1 MTNKK
6 ENILIILALL
16 VLALFISIPG
26 CDDDKKTS
34 SKPRILVSTDLG
46 GADPDDVQSAI
57 HLLLY
62 ADVIDLEGFVA
73 STPKGKKQSI
83 LDLINV
89 YELDYPTLKKSGDYP
104 TAQHLRTITKQGNRT
119 ANVGAQ
125 NEGTQL
131 IIERARAKDNRKLNI
146 IVWGSLTD
154 VATALQVAP
163 DIADK
168 INVISLGAWNTR
180 QDRKAHSVLWNM
192 RSQLVWTDI
201 NTTFRAMY
209 KGWPLADNKNWV
221 EKYIKPAGNL
231 GAYFHSQSRHIDTGS
246 YSIKMG
252 DTPTFFIALK
262 CNPLAPVDST
272 CWGGQYRVKYPEF
285 PTYFTDLQGQEIE
298 GYAGGQTINK
308 WRPHFLADF
317 AMRLRRLR

>member
-1 MTNKK
+1 M
-6 ENILIILALL
+6 LALL

-26 CDDDKKTS
+26 CDDDKKKTS
-34 SKPRILVSTDLG
+34 SKPRILVVTDLG
-46 GADPDDVQSAI
+46 GEDFDDTQSAI

-62 ADVIDLEGFVA
+62 ADVIDIEGFVA

-89 YELDYPTLKKSGDYP
+89 YELDYPTLKNSGDYP
-104 TAQHLRTITKQGNRT
+104 TAQRLREVTRQGSTRPGST
-119 ANVGAQ
+119 TE

-131 IIERARAKDNRKLNI
+131 IIERARANDGRRLNI

-154 VATALQVAP
+154 VATALRVAP
-163 DIADK
+163 DIADN
-168 INVISLGAWNTR
+168 INIISLGAWNTR
-180 QDRKAHSVLWNM
+180 QDRSAHSVLWSM
-192 RSQLVWTDI
+192 RDRLVWTDI

-209 KGWPLADNKNWV
+209 KGWPLKDNKDWV

-272 CWGGQYRVKYPEF
+272 CWGGQYRNKYPEF
-285 PTYFTDLQGQEIE
+285 PNYFTDLEGQSID
-298 GYAGGQTINK
+298 GFAGGQTINK
-308 WRPHFLADF
+308 WRAQFLADF